1 MDLLWGVPCW
11 FWTNQRGV
19 LRGAVKATWE
29 DGGISIGSRQTSS
42 SENSGY
48 RVFTLIRQVFE
59 GSSFMAGQ
67 KGRSGPPKNTNAAK
81 HGWRTLWRR
90 AALREADVWVRRP
103 VELYIKALTADKP
116 NLTAG
121 EQAVLEVAAT
131 SKGCSLLI
139 LEELKRSGFTYQKN
153 GAVELTPAARELPRF
168 LSVELSALKML
179 GLERQSKQIGDLAL
193 AISHDIREEAKEEV
207 STS

>member
-1 MDLLWGVPCW
+1 
-11 FWTNQRGV
+11 
-19 LRGAVKATWE
+19 
-29 DGGISIGSRQTSS
+29 
-42 SENSGY
+42 
-48 RVFTLIRQVFE
+48 
-59 GSSFMAGQ
+59 MAGR

-121 EQAVLEVAAT
+121 EQAVLETAAT
-131 SKGCSLLI
+131 CKGCSLLI

-153 GAVELTPAARELPRF
+153 GTVELTPAARELPRF
-168 LSVELSALKML
+168 LGTELTALRML
-179 GLERQSKQIGDLAL
+179 GLERQVKSIGDLAL
-193 AISHDIREEAKEEV
+193 AISHDLRRESVSEE
-207 STS
+207 SDKS